1 MAAPD
6 TETQAT
12 PDYSGASPDLL
23 AALKNL
29 GGGSGAPLDYG
40 AIGQQLMQQPTLPQP
55 DKTPVSRGWLS
66 LLGEAIGG
74 GQSTGVMSPAQSE
87 VAGLRALRDFGT
99 SLIAGSGYYPGKS
112 ALGAF
117 AEGFQGSERS
127 LRGSEQ
133 SAAATLAAQQQYAA
147 GQQQQYLE
155 RVKAAL
161 PLLRMQAG
169 SDIPNAL
176 LSANTPAVPGTAG
189 GAGTPTRSAPLTPFI
204 AKNLPTGVSPAEDQM
219 VRTVIGEAGGE
230 PLTGQQGV
238 AAVIKNRMAAGKQ
251 DAQSV
256 IFAPNQFE
264 PWNNPATR
272 AKLEGL
278 DPNSQQYQ
286 DVLNKAVRPVM
297 SGDAQDPTG
306 GATNFYSPTAQKA
319 LGRDTPS
326 WAAGQTPSTV
336 IGGHQFYKLPYG
348 PGTQFAGPGAPPS
361 GSTTTPA
368 ATPPTPGQTPP
379 PASTAPAA
387 PPTFADFQA
396 QNPIQITPAEQA
408 TMDGL
413 EQAKKQAAIELQR
426 APQTGVDRVK
436 ALEAYTTAANNVT
449 TAQRQIQKDHTD
461 QQVTLYNAEMARQ
474 QSDQKDAANR
484 AAAVALKEQEGKQA
498 ITLAQATGDEAR
510 KTAAATTENSYV
522 LDQRKQFAA
531 DHDTTRNALG
541 DYQMLRL
548 FSNAAGTSTPID
560 NLQIGD
566 KTGRDLLV
574 QYGLGTQ
581 AQREKWGAQQAF
593 DAVVNK
599 SILAARQGVSMGQLS
614 DRDMNFLQ
622 HMTVSQLQDPQT
634 RSDIISYLE
643 QSAYRKQQY
652 MNRVEQLWD
661 GGKGLTW
668 GNARSAAEAEMA
680 KTDILPVV
688 PANFSS
694 LPDADKRAFIAKNNI
709 VHGSLV
715 RGPDGNLTRYV
726 VGK

>member
-1 MAAPD
+1 
-6 TETQAT
+6 
-12 PDYSGASPDLL
+12 
-23 AALKNL
+23 
-29 GGGSGAPLDYG
+29 
-40 AIGQQLMQQPTLPQP
+40 
-55 DKTPVSRGWLS
+55 
-66 LLGEAIGG
+66 
-74 GQSTGVMSPAQSE
+74 
-87 VAGLRALRDFGT
+87 
-99 SLIAGSGYYPGKS
+99 
-112 ALGAF
+112 
-117 AEGFQGSERS
+117 
-127 LRGSEQ
+127 
-133 SAAATLAAQQQYAA
+133 
-147 GQQQQYLE
+147 
-155 RVKAAL
+155 
-161 PLLRMQAG
+161 
-169 SDIPNAL
+169 
-176 LSANTPAVPGTAG
+176 
-189 GAGTPTRSAPLTPFI
+189 
-204 AKNLPTGVSPAEDQM
+204 
-219 VRTVIGEAGGE
+219 
-230 PLTGQQGV
+230 
-238 AAVIKNRMAAGKQ
+238 
-251 DAQSV
+251 
-256 IFAPNQFE
+256 
-264 PWNNPATR
+264 
-272 AKLEGL
+272 
-278 DPNSQQYQ
+278 
-286 DVLNKAVRPVM
+286 
-297 SGDAQDPTG
+297 
-306 GATNFYSPTAQKA
+306 
-319 LGRDTPS
+319 
-326 WAAGQTPSTV
+326 
-336 IGGHQFYKLPYG
+336 
-348 PGTQFAGPGAPPS
+348 
-361 GSTTTPA
+361 
-368 ATPPTPGQTPP
+368 
-379 PASTAPAA
+379 
-387 PPTFADFQA
+387 
-396 QNPIQITPAEQA
+396 
-408 TMDGL
+408 MDGL